1 MFSFG
6 WGEIFLIFIVVVIEV
21 GPKDIPK
28 FLRQIAKLTKSIKK
42 VSREFRSSLD
52 QIAQESD
59 LKEVKDS
66 ISEVK
71 NLQKDL
77 DIKNNFKNEINTIKE
92 TASSVR
98 NDISEIKKE

>member
-6 WGEIFLIFIVVVIEV
+6 WGEIFLIFIVVVIVV